1 MKRKISLSTTLTLIV
16 LTIALTLT
24 LTMQL
29 AMRHFNNQLQVVGER
44 QTMYY
49 YIDDVDKV
57 IREYYPNVT
66 PEALRPGIAQG
77 FVDSVGDRYADY
89 YNPQQFV
96 DEQLRMS
103 GKANNVGVT
112 LGLDGESHVVVSR
125 VLTGS
130 AADKAGVKAGDVVVA
145 LDSVSVEGKGLAEL
159 QTQVNTA
166 AKILLTVRRG
176 EGSHAFELSAFEYAV
191 RSVQDTVIDTIGYVK
206 ITAFYEN
213 TPDQFKATV
222 SALTE
227 QGVTGL
233 VFDLR
238 GNAGGSPEAVQEML
252 SYVMPLGVYGTMTDT
267 KGNVTKL
274 STKVSNQL
282 NLPTVTLIN
291 GGTMGEA
298 EFFAGV
304 LQDAQI
310 TTVMGQTSA
319 GKAKYQNYF
328 VLEQDYSALKLTV
341 GEYGLMKSGSWQGQ
355 GIVPNETVVLPPEQ
369 EAVAQLLT
377 PHEDAQ
383 VQAAVARLEET
394 AELPMG
400 SGSTTA
406 SNAVGNLTA
415 TDTTDTTGTGTDTTA
430 TDTTGS
436 GSTTTT
442 TAD

>member
-29 AMRHFNNQLQVVGER
+29 AMRHFNKQLQVVGER

-89 YNPQQFV
+89 YTPQQFV
-96 DEQLRMS
+96 EEQLRMS

-166 AKILLTVRRG
+166 TKILLTVRRG

-222 SALTE
+222 SALAE

-282 NLPTVTLIN
+282 TLPTVTLIN

-319 GKAKYQNYF
+319 GKAKYQSYF

-369 EAVAQLLT
+369 EAIAQLLT

-400 SGSTTA
+400 SGSTTP
-406 SNAVGNLTA
+406 SNGVDNLTGA
-415 TDTTDTTGTGTDTTA
+415 DATDTTGTGTDTTA
-430 TDTTGS
+430 TTTGS
-436 GSTTTT
+436 EGTTTT